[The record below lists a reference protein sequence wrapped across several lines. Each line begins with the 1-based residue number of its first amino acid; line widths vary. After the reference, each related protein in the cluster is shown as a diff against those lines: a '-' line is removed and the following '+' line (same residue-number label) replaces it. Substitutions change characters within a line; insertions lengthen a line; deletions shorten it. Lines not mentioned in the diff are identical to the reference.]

1 MKRAGG
7 VARGAFAPAA
17 LTSALAMLAALAAAA
32 CSKGA
37 AGAAGGGAAGAGGG
51 PPAMPVEVAVARQ
64 DTAVDAVSATG
75 QIEAIQS
82 IELRPEVEGRIVDIL
97 FQEGATVAAGTPLF
111 KIDDAELAA
120 QVARAEADRDVA
132 TQALERTRT
141 LIAQQASSASDLE
154 RAQAAARGSQAQLD
168 LLRLRLARTVV
179 RAPFGG
185 VTGQR
190 TVSLGD
196 YVTTSTR
203 LVSLHTV
210 SPQRATL
217 EIPER
222 YAEQLRRGLR
232 VGFQV
237 AALRGHQYT
246 GVVDFVDPVVRLP
259 ARTILV
265 KAEVPNP
272 RGELQ
277 PGMFIEGRLVFATRP
292 RAVLVPEDA
301 VIPLGGATFV
311 WVAAG
316 GKAVRRTVQ
325 LGIRVPGWVEVE
337 SGVAAGEQVVV
348 GGAERLFEGAG
359 LRPTVVTRRGS

>member
-1 MKRAGG
+1 VTGARRAL
-7 VARGAFAPAA
+7 V
-17 LTSALAMLAALAAAA
+17 AALATAAAAVAVATA

-37 AGAAGGGAAGAGGG
+37 AGAPGGGTGG
-51 PPAMPVEVAVARQ
+51 PGGAMPAMPVEVAVARR

-97 FQEGATVAAGTPLF
+97 FQEGSLVAAGTPLF

-132 TQALERTRT
+132 TQALERTRQ
-141 LIAQQASSASDLE
+141 LIAQQASSTSDLE

-222 YAEQLRRGLR
+222 YADQLRRGLR
-232 VGFQV
+232 VAFQV
-237 AALRGHQYT
+237 AALRGRDYT

-277 PGMFIEGRLVFATRP
+277 PGMFIEGRLVFAVRP

-301 VIPLGGATFV
+301 VLPLGGATFV
-311 WVAAG
+311 WVATG

-325 LGIRVPGWVEVE
+325 LGMRVPGWVEVQ
-337 SGVAAGEQVVV
+337 SGVEAGEQVVV

-359 LRPTVVTRRGS
+359 VRPTVVARRGR